1 MFGKI
6 LDSVCDTVDNFIDD
20 PLGTTADIALQPV
33 RDAADILEGF
43 SEGELREAAALR
55 LGADVVA
62 GMALSEV
69 VDLFA
74 SD

>member
-6 LDSVCDTVDNFIDD
+6 LDNVCNTVDNFIDD
-20 PLGTTADIALQPV
+20 PLGTAADMALQPV
-33 RDAADILEGF
+33 RDVADIIEGF

-62 GMALSEV
+62 GMALAEV
-69 VDLFA
+69 VDLFV

>member
-6 LDSVCDTVDNFIDD
+6 LDSVCDTVDNLIYD
-20 PLGTTADIALQPV
+20 PLGTTAAIVLQPV
-33 RDAADILEGF
+33 RGAADILEGF
-43 SEGELREAAALR
+43 TEGELRQAAALR
-55 LGADVVA
+55 LGADVAA

-69 VDLFA
+69 VDLFV

>member
-20 PLGTTADIALQPV
+20 PLGTAADIALQPV
-33 RDAADILEGF
+33 RDAAVILEGF
-43 SEGELREAAALR
+43 SEGELRESAALR

-69 VDLFA
+69 VDLFV